1 MRIVV
6 LFILS
11 KEVSHYHTAGIC
23 CVLATIVQV
32 CSFLFND
39 AVLQILLLLP
49 AAVLA
54 IVGLYQEYEG
64 HIAALYGVNDVL
76 AQKWSALWKRELTFL
91 LLALGGGLF
100 ALLIPI
106 IAALAVLVGAI
117 GSFVVSIKRLIY
129 LYQSAKTFREYIQD
143 GAEPYA
149 LP

>member
-1 MRIVV
+1 MIKIGDYVFNNDNLINQALTHSSYSQDNYER
-6 LFILS
+6 L
-11 KEVSHYHTAGIC
+11 E
-23 CVLATIVQV
+23 
-32 CSFLFND
+32 FLGD

-76 AQKWSALWKRELTFL
+76 AQKWSALWKWELTFL